1 MWTPLILVGLVLVTV
16 FVVYLIGYHNT
27 EYEPDDYQIAAV
39 DYENS
44 DRFEV
49 TDRYE
54 LLVRDKGLLSIAE
67 KFNGYVKMILGKELH
82 ITDKKTKSPVI
93 ELAVNENNGSD
104 YTFSSDNRN
113 IKIVAD
119 NKAHLLRGVYDF
131 LEQFG
136 GIKCYT
142 SKMIK
147 TTADKITFPKKKG
160 GYVLNYNEYFEMRD
174 TDWMSSKDD

>member
-82 ITDKKTKSPVI
+82 ITDKKNQKP
-93 ELAVNENNGSD
+93 
-104 YTFSSDNRN
+104 
-113 IKIVAD
+113 
-119 NKAHLLRGVYDF
+119 
-131 LEQFG
+131 
-136 GIKCYT
+136 
-142 SKMIK
+142 
-147 TTADKITFPKKKG
+147 
-160 GYVLNYNEYFEMRD
+160 GY
-174 TDWMSSKDD
+174 

>member
-82 ITDKKTKSPVI
+82 ITDKKP
-93 ELAVNENNGSD
+93 
-104 YTFSSDNRN
+104 
-113 IKIVAD
+113 
-119 NKAHLLRGVYDF
+119 KARLLS
-131 LEQFG
+131 LQL
-136 GIKCYT
+136 
-142 SKMIK
+142 MK
-147 TTADKITFPKKKG
+147 TTARTIPFLPTTGTSKSLQITKRILSE
-160 GYVLNYNEYFEMRD
+160 GYTIFLSSLAVLNVIHR
-174 TDWMSSKDD
+174 K